1 MVVTMEA
8 RDFDCLTGRVIGAAM
23 TVHRTLGPGLLES
36 AYQHCLAIE
45 LREQGV
51 AFAQQVPLPLAYRGH
66 ALDCSYRLDFVVEHC
81 LVLEIKAVDALAPIH
96 QAQLLSYLRMG
107 GYKVGL
113 LINFHTSLLKSG
125 LRRVVNDF
133 PDLPASADS
142 ALSAT
147 RR

>member
-1 MVVTMEA
+1 MTLQPAE
-8 RDFDCLTGRVIGAAM
+8 FDRLTRRVIGAAM

-45 LREQGV
+45 LQEERIEFAEQV
-51 AFAQQVPLPLAYRGH
+51 ALPLSYRGH
-66 ALDCSYRLDFVVEHC
+66 ALDCSYRLDFVVEHA
-81 LVLEIKAVDALAPIH
+81 LVLEIKAVEALAPIH

-107 GYKVGL
+107 GFKVGL
-113 LINFHTSLLKSG
+113 LINFHTTLLKSG

-133 PDLPASADS
+133 PGLPSSANSANSAS
-142 ALSAT
+142 

>member
-1 MVVTMEA
+1 MIMEA
-8 RDFDCLTGRVIGAAM
+8 RDFDRLTRRVIGAAM
-23 TVHRTLGPGLLES
+23 TVHRTPGPGLLES

-45 LREQGV
+45 LQEQRIE
-51 AFAQQVPLPLAYRGH
+51 FQPQVPLPLSYRGH
-66 ALDCSYRLDFVVEHC
+66 ALDCSYRLDFVVERC
-81 LVLEIKAVDALAPIH
+81 LVLEIKAVEALAPIH

-113 LINFHTSLLKSG
+113 LINFHESLLKNG

-133 PDLPASADS
+133 PDLVSSANS
-142 ALSAT
+142 ALSAS